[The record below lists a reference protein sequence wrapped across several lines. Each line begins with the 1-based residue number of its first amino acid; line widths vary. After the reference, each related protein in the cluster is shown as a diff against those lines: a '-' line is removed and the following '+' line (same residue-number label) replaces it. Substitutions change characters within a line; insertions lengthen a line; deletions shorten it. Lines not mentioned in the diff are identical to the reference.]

1 MRTQLTLAAP
11 CFSVLLLS
19 SCDEGRPGPTVPRV
33 EPMKVESA
41 ATQQSPAANN
51 TVPPAD
57 SVVAPATEAPKAN
70 AAPGRSNSTMTPA
83 QESSAMPMAG
93 QNNDHSAPLTSERRA
108 SAP

>member
-1 MRTQLTLAAP
+1 MRTQVTLAAM

-19 SCDEGRPGPTVPRV
+19 ACDKGHPGPTLPRV
-33 EPMKVESA
+33 EAMKVEP
-41 ATQQSPAANN
+41 ATPPQPPTANT

-57 SVVAPATEAPKAN
+57 SVVGPTNETPKADV
-70 AAPGRSNSTMTPA
+70 AAGRSNSAMTRA

-93 QNNDHSAPLTSERRA
+93 QNNDHSAPLTSEKRA